1 MSMHLRGRVGAYQVL
16 IPAGSVLDVWNNAG
30 TSDEAPTW
38 RGRVVPYVDGRALL
52 GESTDRRAAAL
63 LAYGGAA
70 ADPKLVILGLD
81 EVLGSVEVSTGM
93 LQPFPPSLADA
104 HRLFDGIVTLPGA
117 ATNLLR
123 LRGGLDLT
131 ARAEIRVDQ
140 PPTSA

>member
-1 MSMHLRGRVGAYQVL
+1 MHLRGRVGAYQVL
-16 IPAGSVLDVWNNAG
+16 VPASSVLDVWTGTG
-30 TSDEAPTW
+30 TSGEAPMW
-38 RGRVVPYVDGRALL
+38 RGRVIPYVDGRGLL
-52 GESTDRRAAAL
+52 GEPTQTQAGAL

-70 ADPKLVILGLD
+70 DDPKLVILGLD

-104 HRLFDGIVTLPGA
+104 HRLFDGIVTLPGM

-123 LRGGLDLT
+123 LRGGLDLA
-131 ARAEIRVDQ
+131 ARAEIRIDQ